1 MGRNLPALRVCR
13 RGEREVSMHG
23 QTANTVQSCKNSACS
38 SHGQQPSCTPTP
50 KSRVAPTQSLMH
62 PAAPSVPDQPSALSK
77 TPRNRVCM
85 QQGTRRPCYLF
96 QAFSGQLLPT
106 MRGADTVLQGR
117 REDTEPSWPIN
128 HLVHEDNSPVQ
139 PSSFQSHS
147 PHSAWAPRLLYPRL
161 QHPNTAGRA
170 GLGSHTAAA
179 DRPPPNHPSLC
190 STSQQPEL
198 EAPAKLS

>member
-1 MGRNLPALRVCR
+1 
-13 RGEREVSMHG
+13 MHG

-38 SHGQQPSCTPTP
+38 SHGQQPSRTPTP

-62 PAAPSVPDQPSALSK
+62 PAAPSVPDQPSAPSPLRDTQEQS
-77 TPRNRVCM
+77 VHAAGHS
-85 QQGTRRPCYLF
+85 QTRMHLTHPCYLF
-96 QAFSGQLLPT
+96 QALSGQLLPT

-147 PHSAWAPRLLYPRL
+147 PHSTWAPRLLYPRL